1 MENYAKEIVARASE
15 HEALKS
21 VRSTLSTNTPQY
33 RIHVDNAKVKAYGVD
48 IGDVYTTIQSL
59 FGSVYVND
67 INLIG
72 RNYRVN
78 VQAKGEFRED
88 SFNASDVFVKSS
100 DGTFISLS
108 ELVTLKRIINPS
120 ITKRFNM
127 FPSAQIL
134 GETNQG
140 YASGVGIKVMEEIA
154 SEVLPEG
161 YGIAWG
167 GASLQEKKLAQ
178 TGNLAFIFAIVLSF

>member
-1 MENYAKEIVARASE
+1 MENYAKEIIARASE

-21 VRSTLSTNTPQY
+21 VRSTLSTTTPQY
-33 RIHVDNAKVKAYGVD
+33 RIHVDNAKVKAYNVE
-48 IGDVYTTIQSL
+48 INEVYTTIQSL

-67 INLIG
+67 INLLG
-72 RNYRVN
+72 RNYKVN
-78 VQAKGEFRED
+78 VQAQGEFRED
-88 SFNASDVFVKSS
+88 SANYRDVFVKSTDGNFVPLS
-100 DGTFISLS
+100 D
-108 ELVTLKRIINPS
+108 LVRLERIINPS

-140 YASGVGIKVMEEIA
+140 YASGVGIKVMEQIA

-161 YGIAWG
+161 SGIV
-167 GASLQEKKLAQ
+167 S
-178 TGNLAFIFAIVLSF
+178 